1 MQWKCRSNFLFHA
14 SPQMFICKY
23 CSDARLLYIVV
34 SYSLPVVRLEY
45 DKQKHSGC
53 KLISHSTYRVKENW
67 VAGILFKI
75 FPKA

>member
-1 MQWKCRSNFLFHA
+1 MHWKCRSNFSFHA
-14 SPQMFICKY
+14 SLQM
-23 CSDARLLYIVV
+23 LYANIAEMSGCCILWFATLV
-34 SYSLPVVRLEY
+34 PVERLEY
-45 DKQKHSGC
+45 NKQKHSGC